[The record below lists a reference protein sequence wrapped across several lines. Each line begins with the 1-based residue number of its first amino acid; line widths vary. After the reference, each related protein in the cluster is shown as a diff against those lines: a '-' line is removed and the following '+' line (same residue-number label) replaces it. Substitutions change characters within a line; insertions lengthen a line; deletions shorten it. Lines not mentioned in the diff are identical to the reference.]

1 MKFLDDIMQSI
12 SGSTKTKVEDPFIGA
27 FIGSWIVCNWNHLA
41 ILIWG
46 EGSTAERINAL
57 SKYFS
62 ETHIFDLNTVLV
74 IPFFMTLLFL
84 FAFPWVSLL
93 LKSLQKFANER
104 LHQQAI
110 SIEVGKV
117 KQQEILNKQKLLA
130 DPDKKFLEQNV
141 QLDIDRRQEIIEQLK
156 LRTLRFKQKAETAT
170 AVLEAAT
177 ASAAEA
183 KSQAS
188 QAELEEE
195 KKQKNA
201 ELERQRFNVESAQ
214 LKAKQASNRFPSSY
228 SFMLAIEESL
238 KADEIQLSLTALGEI
253 VAMIFGYSSFYS
265 LVHDENFNND
275 KLSQVSCIYYD
286 PKEFASRLESI
297 VQDESSDNAGLE
309 SGLLFD
315 HVISILENLKYKL
328 LTEDQVEE
336 VCRDACE
343 NFKYDLLNGKEFSG
357 PISESDTFIEQ
368 VEIGELD
375 SFTFDG
381 GLSAIFSGSASG
393 SHRNDTEVPGR
404 DIKFNV
410 EIKNTVLFGTRALG
424 KFELGEV
431 SASLIDYD
439 YDFESEDESDLTWV
453 QPFDSKQLGDRQRGP
468 SV

>member
-27 FIGSWIVCNWNHLA
+27 FIGSWIVCNWNNLA
-41 ILIWG
+41 ILVWG
-46 EGSTAERINAL
+46 EGTAAERINAL
-57 SKYFS
+57 SKHFEDTS
-62 ETHIFDLNTVLV
+62 VFDFNTLFI

-84 FAFPWVSLL
+84 FAFPWASLL

-156 LRTLRFKQKAETAT
+156 LRTLRFKQNAETAV
-170 AVLEAAT
+170 AVSDAAA

-183 KSQAS
+183 KSRAN

-195 KKQKNA
+195 KKQNNSV
-201 ELERQRFNVESAQ
+201 LERQRFNVESSQ
-214 LKAKQASNRFPSSY
+214 LKSTQASNRFPSSY

-238 KADEIQLSLTALGEI
+238 EADDIQLSLTGLGEI
-253 VAMIFGYSSFYS
+253 VAMIFGYENYYS
-265 LVHDENFNND
+265 LIHDENFNND

-286 PKEFASRLESI
+286 PKEFASRLEAI
-297 VQDESSDNAGLE
+297 VQDEGSDNAGLE

-315 HVISILENLKYKL
+315 HVMLILENLKFKL

-336 VCRDACE
+336 ICRDVCE
-343 NFKYDLLNGKEFSG
+343 NFKYDLLNGEGFSG
-357 PISESDTFIEQ
+357 AIAESDTLIEE
-368 VEIGELD
+368 VEIGEMD
-375 SFTFDG
+375 SFAFDG
-381 GLSAIFSGSASG
+381 GLSAVFSGSASG

-410 EIKNTVLFGTRALG
+410 EIKSTVLFGTRALG
-424 KFELGEV
+424 RFELGEV
-431 SASLIDYD
+431 SAGLID
-439 YDFESEDESDLTWV
+439 YDFESEDEADLTWA
-453 QPFDSKQLGDRQRGP
+453 PRN
-468 SV
+468 